1 MKVETVCTTREL
13 ADENV
18 EVFSIQI
25 DVVDGTVTSHQEIV
39 SNYTKVD
46 TSAYNYN
53 SIPISQPVT

>member
-25 DVVDGTVTSHQEIV
+25 NVVDGTVTCHQEIV
-39 SNYTKVD
+39 SNYTKH
-46 TSAYNYN
+46 
-53 SIPISQPVT
+53 